1 MRERR
6 LFIILGIVLAVLA
19 LGIAYAA
26 TLSVGLRITGSAAAT
41 ASEANFDVKFTKVS
55 AVTGTGG
62 VDTKGS
68 TATIDSTDPT
78 KGTYNFTGFTT
89 KGQTQTATW
98 TISNQNEAE
107 LYAHI
112 VADAANQI
120 NRGYFKATCELAE
133 EVIEPN
139 GTTTLT
145 VKVECIKTP
154 VEGTVESGIMTFGF
168 TATASNS
175 EEDEERRL

>member
-78 KGTYNFTGFTT
+78 KGLFSFNGFTT
-89 KGQTQTATW
+89 KGQTQSATW
-98 TISNQNEAE
+98 TISNENDAE
-107 LYAHI
+107 L
-112 VADAANQI
+112 AAYI
-120 NRGYFKATCELAE
+120 EIISEIELNREYFRGTCELAG